1 MSLKPSTR
9 RRRATSA
16 VLLIAG
22 VLASGAWLTGCDRS
36 PDAPPAQAGPTI
48 SGDTVRF
55 TGRVD
60 GIRSEAVQDAGDI
73 ALTLPGRLIWDEDR
87 TVRVQA
93 PFAGRVVRPLVTA
106 GDTVAVGQ
114 PLAEMASA
122 EFGTAVAQAR
132 SADNDL
138 QLAGDNLKRLR
149 ELHEAGVV
157 SQKDLRQAEADDA
170 GKRIER
176 DRAQTRLKQIG
187 AGSGPNFVLRS
198 PIAGVVVERSVNAGQ
213 EFRPDSGGAPL
224 FVITDPARLWVR
236 LDATESELPRLA
248 GVKRGT
254 TLTLVTPAYP
264 DRRFTGTLAVIG
276 DSIDPESR
284 TFRLRGSVP
293 NPDRLLKG
301 EMFVNASFPVA
312 EGETA
317 GRVAN
322 VAASAVLLVDGKR
335 YVFVA
340 DPDGGF
346 TRIEVKVA
354 REMVSRTAVQGL
366 AANQKVVVEGSL
378 FLQQILAGAKM
389 PAPRASGTSGTSAA
403 STQATT
409 TREARP

>member
-1 MSLKPSTR
+1 MILKPSIR
-9 RRRATSA
+9 QGSSGSA
-16 VLLIAG
+16 ALLVAAG
-22 VLASGAWLTGCDRS
+22 LAFGALLSGCDRT
-36 PDAPPAQAGPTI
+36 PDAPPVQAGPTV
-48 SGDTVRF
+48 SGNTIRF

-60 GIRSEAVQDAGDI
+60 GIRSEVVQDAGDI

-93 PFAGRVVRPLVTA
+93 PFAGRVVRPLVA
-106 GDTVAVGQ
+106 VGDTVAMGQ
-114 PLAEMASA
+114 PLAEMASG

-138 QLAGDNLKRLR
+138 QLATDNLKRLR

-176 DRAQTRLKQIG
+176 DRTQTRLKQIG

-224 FVITDPARLWVR
+224 FVVTDPARLWVR

-254 TLTLVTPAYP
+254 TLTLATPAYP
-264 DRRFTGTLAVIG
+264 DRRFTGTLAVVG

-317 GRVAN
+317 GRLAN
-322 VAASAVLLVDGKR
+322 VSASAVLLIDGKR

-378 FLQQILAGAKM
+378 FLQQILAGVKM
-389 PAPRASGTSGTSAA
+389 PAPRASGASGASA
-403 STQATT
+403 QATT
-409 TREARP
+409 AREARP

>member
-1 MSLKPSTR
+1 MV
-9 RRRATSA
+9 AA
-16 VLLIAG
+16 
-22 VLASGAWLTGCDRS
+22 VLASVAVLSGCDRT
-36 PDAPPAQAGPTI
+36 PDAPPAQAGPTV

-93 PFAGRVVRPLVTA
+93 PFAGRVVRPLVTV
-106 GDTVAVGQ
+106 GDTVTTGQ

-122 EFGTAVAQAR
+122 EFGTAVAEAR

-138 QLAGDNLKRLR
+138 QLATDNLKRLR

-176 DRAQTRLKQIG
+176 DRTQTRLKQIG

-264 DRRFTGTLAVIG
+264 ERRFSGTLAVIG
-276 DSIDPESR
+276 DAIDPESR

-317 GRVAN
+317 GRLKN
-322 VAASAVLLVDGKR
+322 VAASSVMLIGGKR
-335 YVFVA
+335 YVFIA

-346 TRIEVKVA
+346 TRTEITLV
-354 REMVSRTAVQGL
+354 REMASRSAVQGL
-366 AANQKVVVEGSL
+366 RDGQRVVTEGNL
-378 FLQQILAGAKM
+378 FLQQILTEAKV
-389 PAPRASGTSGTSAA
+389 PPVA
-403 STQATT
+403 QK
-409 TREARP
+409 EARP

>member
-1 MSLKPSTR
+1 MSVPMSLKLSSRLRSTR
-9 RRRATSA
+9 SA
-16 VLLIAG
+16 ALLIAA
-22 VLASGAWLTGCDRS
+22 VLASGALLSGCDRT
-36 PDAPPAQAGPTI
+36 PEAPPAQAGPTV

-60 GIRSEAVQDAGDI
+60 GIRSEAVQDAGDV

-93 PFAGRVVRPLVTA
+93 PFAGRVVRPLVTV
-106 GDTVAVGQ
+106 GDTVTAGQ
-114 PLAEMASA
+114 PLAEMASG
-122 EFGTAVAQAR
+122 EFGTAVAEAR

-138 QLAGDNLKRLR
+138 QLATDNLKRLR

-312 EGETA
+312 EGETS
-317 GRVAN
+317 GRLKN
-322 VAASAVLLVDGKR
+322 VAASAVLLIGGKR
-335 YVFVA
+335 YVFVV

-346 TRIEVKVA
+346 TRTEITLV
-354 REMVSRTAVQGL
+354 REMASRSAVQGL
-366 AANQKVVVEGSL
+366 RDGQRVVTEGNL
-378 FLQQILAGAKM
+378 FLQQILAEAKV
-389 PAPRASGTSGTSAA
+389 PPVA
-403 STQATT
+403 QK
-409 TREARP
+409 EARP

>member
-1 MSLKPSTR
+1 MSVPMSLKLSSRLRSTR
-9 RRRATSA
+9 SA
-16 VLLIAG
+16 ALLVAA
-22 VLASGAWLTGCDRS
+22 VLASGAMLSGCDRT
-36 PDAPPAQAGPTI
+36 PEAPPAQAGPTV

-60 GIRSEAVQDAGDI
+60 GIRSEAVQDAGDV

-93 PFAGRVVRPLVTA
+93 PFAGRVVRPLVTV
-106 GDTVAVGQ
+106 GDTVTAGQ
-114 PLAEMASA
+114 PLAEMASG
-122 EFGTAVAQAR
+122 EFGTAVAEAR

-138 QLAGDNLKRLR
+138 QLATDNLKRLR

-187 AGSGPNFVLRS
+187 AGRGPNFVLRS

-312 EGETA
+312 EGEA
-317 GRVAN
+317 SGRLKN
-322 VAASAVLLVDGKR
+322 VAASAVLLIGGKR
-335 YVFVA
+335 YVFVV

-346 TRIEVKVA
+346 TRTEITLV
-354 REMVSRTAVQGL
+354 REMASRSAVQGL
-366 AANQKVVVEGSL
+366 RDGQRVVTEGNL
-378 FLQQILAGAKM
+378 FLQQILAEAKV
-389 PAPRASGTSGTSAA
+389 PPVA
-403 STQATT
+403 QK
-409 TREARP
+409 EARP

>member
-1 MSLKPSTR
+1 MILKPSIGHCS
-9 RRRATSA
+9 SA
-16 VLLIAG
+16 SAALLIAAG
-22 VLASGAWLTGCDRS
+22 LALGALLSGCDRT
-36 PDAPPAQAGPTI
+36 PDAPPVQAGPTV
-48 SGDTVRF
+48 SGNTIRF
-55 TGRVD
+55 TSRVD
-60 GIRSEAVQDAGDI
+60 GIRSEVVQDAGDI

-93 PFAGRVVRPLVTA
+93 PFAGRVVRPLVA
-106 GDTVAVGQ
+106 VGDTVAMGQ
-114 PLAEMASA
+114 PLAEMASG

-138 QLAGDNLKRLR
+138 QLATDNLKRLR

-176 DRAQTRLKQIG
+176 DRTQTRLKQIG

-317 GRVAN
+317 GRVTN

-346 TRIEVKVA
+346 TRTEVKVA
-354 REMVSRTAVQGL
+354 REMASRTVVQGL

-389 PAPRASGTSGTSAA
+389 PAPRAPRASGA

>member
-1 MSLKPSTR
+1 MSLILSFRLPSAYSAALLV
-9 RRRATSA
+9 AT
-16 VLLIAG
+16 
-22 VLASGAWLTGCDRS
+22 VLASVAVLSGCDRT
-36 PDAPPAQAGPTI
+36 PDAPPAQSGPTV

-60 GIRSEAVQDAGDI
+60 GIRSEVVQDAGDV

-93 PFAGRVVRPLVTA
+93 PFAGRVVRPLVTV
-106 GDTVAVGQ
+106 GDTVTTGQ

-122 EFGTAVAQAR
+122 EFGTAVAEAR
-132 SADNDL
+132 NADNEM
-138 QLAGDNLKRLR
+138 QLATDNLKRLR

-224 FVITDPARLWVR
+224 FVITDPSRLWVR

-264 DRRFTGTLAVIG
+264 DRRFTGTLAAVG

-293 NPDRLLKG
+293 NPERQLKG

-312 EGETA
+312 EGETS
-317 GRVAN
+317 GRLKN
-322 VAASAVLLVDGKR
+322 VAASAVLLLGGKR
-335 YVFVA
+335 YVFVV

-346 TRIEVKVA
+346 TRTEITLV
-354 REMVSRTAVQGL
+354 REMASRSAVQGL
-366 AANQKVVVEGSL
+366 RDGQRVVTEGNL
-378 FLQQILAGAKM
+378 FLQQILAEAKV
-389 PAPRASGTSGTSAA
+389 PPVA
-403 STQATT
+403 QK
-409 TREARP
+409 EARP

>member
-1 MSLKPSTR
+1 
-9 RRRATSA
+9 
-16 VLLIAG
+16 
-22 VLASGAWLTGCDRS
+22 
-36 PDAPPAQAGPTI
+36 
-48 SGDTVRF
+48 
-55 TGRVD
+55 
-60 GIRSEAVQDAGDI
+60 
-73 ALTLPGRLIWDEDR
+73 
-87 TVRVQA
+87 
-93 PFAGRVVRPLVTA
+93 VVRPLVTV
-106 GDTVAVGQ
+106 GDTVTTGQ

-122 EFGTAVAQAR
+122 EFGTAVAEAR

-138 QLAGDNLKRLR
+138 QLATDNLKRLR

-176 DRAQTRLKQIG
+176 DRTQTRLKQIG

-264 DRRFTGTLAVIG
+264 ERRFSGTLAVIG

-317 GRVAN
+317 GRLKN
-322 VAASAVLLVDGKR
+322 VAASSVMLIGGKR
-335 YVFVA
+335 YVFIA

-346 TRIEVKVA
+346 TRTEITLV
-354 REMVSRTAVQGL
+354 REMASRSAVQGL
-366 AANQKVVVEGSL
+366 RDGQRVVTEGNL
-378 FLQQILAGAKM
+378 FLQQILTEAKV
-389 PAPRASGTSGTSAA
+389 PPVA
-403 STQATT
+403 QK
-409 TREARP
+409 EARP

>member
-1 MSLKPSTR
+1 MSLKLSSRLRSTR
-9 RRRATSA
+9 SA
-16 VLLIAG
+16 ALLIAA
-22 VLASGAWLTGCDRS
+22 VLASGALLSGCDRT
-36 PDAPPAQAGPTI
+36 PEAPPAQAGPTV

-60 GIRSEAVQDAGDI
+60 GIRSEAVQDAGDV

-93 PFAGRVVRPLVTA
+93 PFAGRVVRPLVTV
-106 GDTVAVGQ
+106 GDTVTAGQ
-114 PLAEMASA
+114 PLAEMASG
-122 EFGTAVAQAR
+122 EFGTAVAEAR

-138 QLAGDNLKRLR
+138 QLATDNLKRLR

-312 EGETA
+312 EGETS
-317 GRVAN
+317 GRLKN
-322 VAASAVLLVDGKR
+322 VAASAVLLIGGKR
-335 YVFVA
+335 YVFVV

-346 TRIEVKVA
+346 TRTEITLV
-354 REMVSRTAVQGL
+354 REMASRSAVQGL
-366 AANQKVVVEGSL
+366 RDGQRVVTEGNL
-378 FLQQILAGAKM
+378 FLQQILAEAKV
-389 PAPRASGTSGTSAA
+389 PPVA
-403 STQATT
+403 QK
-409 TREARP
+409 EARP

>member
-1 MSLKPSTR
+1 
-9 RRRATSA
+9 
-16 VLLIAG
+16 
-22 VLASGAWLTGCDRS
+22 
-36 PDAPPAQAGPTI
+36 
-48 SGDTVRF
+48 
-55 TGRVD
+55 
-60 GIRSEAVQDAGDI
+60 
-73 ALTLPGRLIWDEDR
+73 
-87 TVRVQA
+87 
-93 PFAGRVVRPLVTA
+93 
-106 GDTVAVGQ
+106 
-114 PLAEMASA
+114 MASA

-138 QLAGDNLKRLR
+138 QLATDNLKRLR
-149 ELHEAGVV
+149 ELHEAGIV
-157 SQKDLRQAEADDA
+157 SQKDLRQAEADDS

-213 EFRPDSGGAPL
+213 EFRPDSGAAPL

-264 DRRFTGTLAVIG
+264 ERRFSGTLAVIG

-301 EMFVNASFPVA
+301 EMFVNASFPLA
-312 EGETA
+312 ESETA

-322 VAASAVLLVDGKR
+322 VAASAVLLVDSKR

-346 TRIEVKVA
+346 TRTEVKVT

-389 PAPRASGTSGTSAA
+389 PAQGASGTSA
-403 STQATT
+403 QATT
-409 TREARP
+409 AREARP